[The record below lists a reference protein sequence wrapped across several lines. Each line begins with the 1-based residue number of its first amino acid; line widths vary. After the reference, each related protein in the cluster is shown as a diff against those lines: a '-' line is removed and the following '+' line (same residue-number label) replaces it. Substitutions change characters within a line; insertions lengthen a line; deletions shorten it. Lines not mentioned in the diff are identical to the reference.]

1 MSAAV
6 PPKDAAGSAYRVLMQ
21 HADIQPSFPG
31 FEAPKLP
38 GWLLPLLQ
46 FIQKHWGFLSS
57 AFWVVA
63 ALIAVAVIAILV
75 RQFWPILSERKPGPK
90 APAVAP
96 QVEWRPTVA
105 QARQLLE
112 EADAL
117 AARGHYTEAVH
128 LLLLRSIEDIQ
139 KHRPRLIRVTLTSRE
154 IGLLQAIPDAARAA
168 FAGIARVVERA
179 LFAGEEIGPA
189 EFRWCRGEYESF
201 AFQHVWQN
209 AQ

>member
-6 PPKDAAGSAYRVLMQ
+6 PSKDAAGSAYRVLMQ
-21 HADIQPSFPG
+21 HTDIQSSFPG
-31 FEAPKLP
+31 FEPPKPP

-46 FIQKHWGFLSS
+46 FLQKHWGFLSS
-57 AFWVVA
+57 ASWVVA
-63 ALIAVAVIAILV
+63 ALIALAVIAILV
-75 RQFWPILSERKPGPK
+75 RQFWPVLSDRMPKPK
-90 APAVAP
+90 PAAA
-96 QVEWRPTVA
+96 QAEWRPSAA

-117 AARGHYTEAVH
+117 AARGHFTDAVH
-128 LLLLRSIEDIQ
+128 LLLLRSIEDIE

-154 IGLLQAIPDAARAA
+154 ISLLQALPDAARAA
-168 FAGIARVVERA
+168 FTGIARVVERS

-201 AFQHVWQN
+201 AFPQVWQN